1 MIRNN
6 VQRSS
11 TFCHNSYGESRQSF
25 NQEPTDLFVTNLQSS
40 QPKLQTS
47 LARSQSAC
55 LRKQTSVD
63 RNSFDQ
69 TGRSESST
77 TCVEEPEDNIAINS
91 VHECYNEVIELY
103 SDSINRHVEAEFD
116 DLQKDDNV
124 LMKLN
129 EIEIRRKLAKDKEVQ
144 NEKIGSFLV
153 ENLSTRLSP
162 LEVRRYL
169 TFVGELDKVML
180 LQILLKDRLR
190 VLGKNL
196 TDQEKRK
203 KDKLE
208 KQLVEA
214 NKFKQKSDEKMY
226 DIENNIKEHL
236 GLQFRKLF
244 QDFVEIKE
252 ELTLEQKASDD
263 LEKKFFRDL
272 ENM

>member
-1 MIRNN
+1 MP
-6 VQRSS
+6 
-11 TFCHNSYGESRQSF
+11 H
-25 NQEPTDLFVTNLQSS
+25 LQSS
-40 QPKLQTS
+40 PPQLQTS

-55 LRKQTSVD
+55 LRKQTKVD
-63 RNSFDQ
+63 GNTFYQ
-69 TGRSESST
+69 TEGSEIST
-77 TCVEEPEDNIAINS
+77 ICVEEPEDTIAINS

-116 DLQKDDNV
+116 NLQKDDNV

-129 EIEIRRKLAKDKEVQ
+129 EIERRRKVAKDKEVQ

-153 ENLSTRLSP
+153 ENLATRLSP

-169 TFVGELDKVML
+169 TFVGELDKVLL

-190 VLGKNL
+190 VLEENL

-208 KQLVEA
+208 KQLEEA
-214 NKFKQKSDEKMY
+214 SRFRQKSDKRKH
-226 DIENNIKEHL
+226 DIERNIKEHL

-252 ELTLEQKASDD
+252 ELTLEQKACDD
-263 LEKKFFRDL
+263 LEKEFFREL
-272 ENM
+272 ENL